1 MTFVMCTN
9 KERQMLCAT
18 NKDRQMLC
26 AQR

>member
-1 MTFVMCTN
+1 MCTN